1 MIPCIVFGCK
11 VKLSKLSDMTT
22 HYNQY
27 HFHTCSECNRC
38 YPNERLLSLHI
49 SELHDSYFYVM
60 SLKKPSYVC
69 LVDGCN
75 VLSISDE
82 ARTLH
87 LKNYH
92 LFPKSF
98 QFHHPIRKK
107 KKKNKSKGLATA
119 ITSDNTDEMNID
131 KEKGSS
137 NKTKLITNNN
147 NNTEGSIVRG
157 KKNGLTTTNTS
168 DNTDEMNIDKD
179 IDASDNN
186 DMIIDDLV
194 ASFDNNV
201 SLKIP
206 SHISFGRKHKKGFV
220 RERERERK

>member
-1 MIPCIVFGCK
+1 
-11 VKLSKLSDMTT
+11 MTT

-107 KKKNKSKGLATA
+107 KKKNKSKGLSTA
-119 ITSDNTDEMNID
+119 ITSDNTDEMNI
-131 KEKGSS
+131 E
-137 NKTKLITNNN
+137 
-147 NNTEGSIVRG
+147 
-157 KKNGLTTTNTS
+157 
-168 DNTDEMNIDKD
+168 KD

-220 RERERERK
+220 RERERK